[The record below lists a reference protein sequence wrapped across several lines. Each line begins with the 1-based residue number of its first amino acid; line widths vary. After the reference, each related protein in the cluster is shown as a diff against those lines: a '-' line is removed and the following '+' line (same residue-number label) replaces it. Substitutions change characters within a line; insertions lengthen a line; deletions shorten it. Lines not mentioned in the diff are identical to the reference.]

1 MEIVAPDVRNLET
14 KFHSNGCKFQTHFI
28 GLQKNIFLYSET
40 FLCLLL
46 KG

>member
-1 MEIVAPDVRNLET
+1 MEIVAPDARNLET

-28 GLQKNIFLYSET
+28 GLQKHNFLYSET